1 MPHFT
6 PDLVGVRVCLLL
18 VFGVRIARHLDDPLR
33 LGRVEGSVDDGIF
46 ILLGNRPT
54 GKLQ

>member
-6 PDLVGVRVCLLL
+6 PYLVGVRVCLLL

-33 LGRVEGSVDDGIF
+33 LGGVERSDDDGI
-46 ILLGNRPT
+46 LYLARR
-54 GKLQ
+54 